1 MRVLIALVIRLF
13 RKILHPFELHLI
25 RLDERSVDPDPIK
38 QFQQWYRQAIRAR
51 FYLAE
56 SMALVTASRDGV
68 PSARMVLLKKVDSRG
83 FVFYTNYNSR
93 KAQDLGENPRATLL
107 FHWPEMH
114 CQVRI
119 EGTVEK
125 ISSEESDQYFR
136 TRLRESRLG
145 AIASPQSEIIESR
158 DELDRL
164 FEDISR
170 RYADKEVPRP
180 PYWGGYR
187 LKPSCLEF
195 WQGRAARL
203 HDRIV
208 YDLRADGSW
217 SIKRLAP

>member
-1 MRVLIALVIRLF
+1 
-13 RKILHPFELHLI
+13 
-25 RLDERSVDPDPIK
+25 
-38 QFQQWYRQAIRAR
+38 
-51 FYLAE
+51 
-56 SMALVTASRDGV
+56 
-68 PSARMVLLKKVDSRG
+68 
-83 FVFYTNYNSR
+83 
-93 KAQDLGENPRATLL
+93 LL